1 MKKYAI
7 IAIVLTVGALGFRL
21 LLALRFPTDQPDDGR
36 VYANIARNII
46 QHGSYSVEVEEP
58 FIPTY
63 IRVPGYPL
71 FLAGVYRVF
80 GIDNNRAVRVIQAG
94 LDTVTCWAIALLALG
109 WAPADWDPDRRRR
122 VLLIGLALAAFCP
135 FGAIYVTTI
144 LTETSAML
152 LVTLSVLAA
161 TLALK
166 AQSLVRGVGLWVAAG
181 VLGGA
186 ATLVRPDEA
195 GPTTSETWPRGRP
208 PAALSCRPSRPAR
221 A

>member
-63 IRVPGYPL
+63 IRVPGYPI

-80 GIDNNRAVRVIQAG
+80 GVDNNRAVRVIQAV
-94 LDTVTCWAIALLALG
+94 LDTMTCWVIALLALA
-109 WAPADWDPDRRRR
+109 WAPADWEPDRRRR
-122 VLLIGLALAAFCP
+122 VLLIGLALAASCP

-144 LTETSAML
+144 LTETWAML

-161 TLALK
+161 TLAFK
-166 AQSLVRGVGLWVAAG
+166 AQSRVRGLVLWVVAG

-186 ATLVRPDEA
+186 ATLVRPD
-195 GPTTSETWPRGRP
+195 S
-208 PAALSCRPSRPAR
+208 
-221 A
+221 

>member
-1 MKKYAI
+1 
-7 IAIVLTVGALGFRL
+7 
-21 LLALRFPTDQPDDGR
+21 
-36 VYANIARNII
+36 ANIARNII

-109 WAPADWDPDRRRR
+109 WAPADWDPERRRR
-122 VLLIGLALAAFCP
+122 VLLIGLALAASCP

-144 LTETSAML
+144 LTETWAML
-152 LVTLSVLAA
+152 LVTSSVLAA

-166 AQSLVRGVGLWVAAG
+166 AQSLRRGFVSWVAAG
-181 VLGGA
+181 LLGGA
-186 ATLVRPDEA
+186 ATLVRPDSGFFVA
-195 GPTTSETWPRGRP
+195 AIGST
-208 PAALSCRPSRPAR
+208 AALVGLISAIRAWKPATR
-221 A
+221 RLIPGILGTA